1 MNTAKIYDIKGKEQ
15 SKKTLRSDIF
25 DVKPSE
31 VLLKQAVVR
40 YLAGLR
46 EPIAKTKTRAERRGG
61 GRKPWR
67 QKGTG
72 RARVGSRRT
81 PIWRK
86 GGVVFGPTGTENFTK
101 KMNKKSIRKAIQM
114 ALSVRASEERILILD
129 NIQLNKPQT
138 KEAKAI
144 FDKLPIKGRI
154 LFISE
159 KNPILLK
166 SVENIPFVM
175 PTLYNQLNSYD
186 ILVSDY
192 VVILKDALDKLV
204 SFYGNT
210 TNKDNESVDLVDLKE
225 ADYDKKQAETEKKV
239 KK

>member
-114 ALSVRASEERILILD
+114 ALSVRASEDRILILD

>member
-114 ALSVRASEERILILD
+114 VLSVRASEDRILILD

>member
-1 MNTAKIYDIKGKEQ
+1 
-15 SKKTLRSDIF
+15 
-25 DVKPSE
+25 
-31 VLLKQAVVR
+31 
-40 YLAGLR
+40 
-46 EPIAKTKTRAERRGG
+46 
-61 GRKPWR
+61 
-67 QKGTG
+67 
-72 RARVGSRRT
+72 
-81 PIWRK
+81 
-86 GGVVFGPTGTENFTK
+86 
-101 KMNKKSIRKAIQM
+101 M
-114 ALSVRASEERILILD
+114 ALSVRASEDRILILD

>member
-46 EPIAKTKTRAERRGG
+46 EPIAKTKTRAERPGG

-114 ALSVRASEERILILD
+114 ALSVRASEDRILILD

>member
-114 ALSVRASEERILILD
+114 ALSVRASEDRILILD

-175 PTLYNQLNSYD
+175 PILYNQLNSYD

>member
-15 SKKTLRSDIF
+15 SNKTLRSDIF
-25 DVKPSE
+25 AVKPSG

-114 ALSVRASEERILILD
+114 ALSVRASEDRILILD

-175 PTLYNQLNSYD
+175 PILYNQLNSYD

>member
-114 ALSVRASEERILILD
+114 ALSVRASEDRILILD

-166 SVENIPFVM
+166 SVENIPFVI